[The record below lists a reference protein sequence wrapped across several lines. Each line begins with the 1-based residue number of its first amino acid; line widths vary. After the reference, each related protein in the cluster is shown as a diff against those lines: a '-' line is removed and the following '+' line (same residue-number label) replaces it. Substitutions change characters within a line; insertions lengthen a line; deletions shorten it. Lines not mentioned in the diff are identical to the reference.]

1 MTMPTKNK
9 TLKLVPELRFPE
21 FRGTWEEKSLGRLF
35 KQRQEKGDEKLPLLS
50 LTAEQGII
58 PQGESGRKDNSN
70 ADKSR
75 YLKVS
80 KGDIAYNTMRMW
92 EGRSALSNLEG
103 LVSPAYTVCA
113 PQKGT
118 DSKFFSYYIK
128 TSFLIEQFNRNSQ
141 GLTKDT
147 YSLKYP
153 SFAKIK
159 VSLPSEPEQQK
170 IADCLGSLDELLAA
184 HRRKLAALQDHKKG
198 LLQQLFPAEGETTPN
213 LRFPGFE
220 GEWETD
226 ALSKLVKVYP
236 GFGFPDRLQGNSD
249 GDFPFYKVSDIS
261 KCIERGGYQ
270 ISKSANYVDQ
280 NTVDELRAKTLPAGA
295 TIFAKIGEAIRLNRR
310 VITTRPCLIDNNAA
324 GVYPLL
330 KDTSFLFLYYLFCTI
345 RLIDYAGG
353 VVPAISK
360 TAIESIIVS
369 WPSPPEQQTIADC
382 LSALDALITA
392 QTDQIAALHAHK
404 KGLMQQLFPNPQG
417 VA

>member
-1 MTMPTKNK
+1 MPTKNK
-9 TLKLVPELRFPE
+9 TQKLVPELRFPE
-21 FRGTWEEKSLGRLF
+21 FRGAGEW
-35 KQRQEKGDEKLPLLS
+35 DEKPLSACLDYKQPTPYLVS
-50 LTAEQGII
+50 DSNYSPAFKTPVLTAGKTFILGYTDEEHGIFSEDLPVI
-58 PQGESGRKDNSN
+58 IFDDFTTATQFVDFPFKAKSSAMKILQAKDGVNI
-70 ADKSR
+70 KF
-75 YLKVS
+75 
-80 KGDIAYNTMRMW
+80 MF
-92 EGRSALSNLEG
+92 EALQMLSYEVG
-103 LVSPAYTVCA
+103 AHERHWISTFA
-113 PQKGT
+113 PT
-118 DSKFFSYYIK
+118 L
-128 TSFLIEQFNRNSQ
+128 FLIPT
-141 GLTKDT
+141 L
-147 YSLKYP
+147 
-153 SFAKIK
+153 
-159 VSLPSEPEQQK
+159 PEQQK